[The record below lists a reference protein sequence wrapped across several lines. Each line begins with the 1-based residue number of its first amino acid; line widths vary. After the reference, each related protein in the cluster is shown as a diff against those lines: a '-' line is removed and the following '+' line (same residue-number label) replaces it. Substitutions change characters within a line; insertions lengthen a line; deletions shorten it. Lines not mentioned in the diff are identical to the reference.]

1 MRRGRAMLSR
11 FLVMLTL
18 YVTVMLVGNLHF
30 GQDDTRLTGAHIRTL
45 VSALQ
50 VWIASALLSV
60 YCLFMFFI
68 GVVKSERTS
77 FVLISHAPASAD
89 RAEFALEEV
98 EEPAGAPPPEQGR
111 EDRNFDCQSERLS
124 VVSNPL
130 PLNIVFESSVNLDLY
145 VLYVNFVGLMLW
157 FTFVSFN
164 FATYDSNFVLVSGVV
179 LGWICNTLSKE
190 CRCHESKSPP
200 VKGEKVRVLCCTS
213 LACLVMALGAANWEV
228 PADIEFSDAVNL
240 YVPAFCAGFFWTA
253 VGHEVAF
260 AGVQNL
266 HVTRGILYDSRR
278 SLPTFLLVVSVSA
291 LCSSPETRASVVG
304 YVSGLS
310 RLAAVHLLLIEPVL
324 IFLSLYV
331 MIIALERQRGTDF
344 AIVLVLVE
352 GVYTAYQRETND
364 ALVITSIAASVLLFS
379 VHASHLLRAP

>member
-1 MRRGRAMLSR
+1 MLSR
-11 FLVMLTL
+11 FLVLLTL
-18 YVTVMLVGNLHF
+18 YVTVMFVGNLHF

-60 YCLFMFFI
+60 YSMFMFFI

-77 FVLISHAPASAD
+77 FVLVSRAPPSSD
-89 RAEFALEEV
+89 RVEFALEDV
-98 EEPAGAPPPEQGR
+98 EEPAAGVQPPEQGR
-111 EDRNFDCQSERLS
+111 EDQANFDCQSEHLS

-157 FTFVSFN
+157 CTFVSFN
-164 FATYDSNFVLVSGVV
+164 FATYDSSFVLMSGVV
-179 LGWICNTLSKE
+179 LGWIFNTLSKE
-190 CRCHESKSPP
+190 CHCHESKSPP

-213 LACLVMALGAANWEV
+213 LSCLVMALGAVSWEV
-228 PADIEFSDAVNL
+228 PADIEFGDAVNL
-240 YVPAFCAGFFWTA
+240 YGPAFCAGFFWTA

-278 SLPTFLLVVSVSA
+278 SLPTFLLVVTVSA
-291 LCSSPETRASVVG
+291 LCSSPETRATVLG

-310 RLAAVHLLLIEPVL
+310 RAAVVHMLLVEPVL

-331 MIIALERQRGTDF
+331 MIIALEKQRGMDL

-352 GVYTAYQRETND
+352 GVYIAYRRETND
-364 ALVITSIAASVLLFS
+364 ALVITTIAASVLLFS

>member
-1 MRRGRAMLSR
+1 MLSR

-18 YVTVMLVGNLHF
+18 YVTVMFVGNLHF
-30 GQDDTRLTGAHIRTL
+30 GQDDTRLTGAYIRTL

-50 VWIASALLSV
+50 VWIVSALLCV
-60 YCLFMFFI
+60 YCMFMFFI
-68 GVVKSERTS
+68 RVVKSERTS
-77 FVLISHAPASAD
+77 FVLVSRGSAD
-89 RAEFALEEV
+89 RVEFSVEEV
-98 EEPAGAPPPEQGR
+98 EDPAEAPPPAEPGT
-111 EDRNFDCQSERLS
+111 EDKANFDCRSECLS

-157 FTFVSFN
+157 CTFVSFN
-164 FATYDSNFVLVSGVV
+164 FATYDINFVVMTGVV
-179 LGWICNTLSKE
+179 FGWICNTLSKE
-190 CRCHESKSPP
+190 CHCHESKSPP
-200 VKGEKVRVLCCTS
+200 VKGEKTRILCCMC
-213 LACLVMALGAANWEV
+213 LASLVMGLGAVHWEV

-240 YVPAFCAGFFWTA
+240 YAPAFFAGFFWTA

-291 LCSSPETRASVVG
+291 LCSSPETRAAVLG

-310 RLAAVHLLLIEPVL
+310 RVAAVHMLLIEPVL
-324 IFLSLYV
+324 IFVSLYV
-331 MIIALERQRGTDF
+331 MIIALEKQRGMDL

-352 GVYTAYQRETND
+352 GVYIAYKRETKD
-364 ALVITSIAASVLLFS
+364 ALVITTIAASVLLFA
-379 VHASHLLRAP
+379 VHASHLLRAKV

>member
-1 MRRGRAMLSR
+1 VHDARQHPRAR
-11 FLVMLTL
+11 AAFC
-18 YVTVMLVGNLHF
+18 
-30 GQDDTRLTGAHIRTL
+30 
-45 VSALQ
+45 VSIQ
-50 VWIASALLSV
+50 WH
-60 YCLFMFFI
+60 
-68 GVVKSERTS
+68 SEGCH
-77 FVLISHAPASAD
+77 LI
-89 RAEFALEEV
+89 
-98 EEPAGAPPPEQGR
+98 
-111 EDRNFDCQSERLS
+111 
-124 VVSNPL
+124 
-130 PLNIVFESSVNLDLY
+130 
-145 VLYVNFVGLMLW
+145 
-157 FTFVSFN
+157 
-164 FATYDSNFVLVSGVV
+164 
-179 LGWICNTLSKE
+179 
-190 CRCHESKSPP
+190 
-200 VKGEKVRVLCCTS
+200 RVLCCTG

-331 MIIALERQRGTDF
+331 MIIALERQRGTDL

-352 GVYTAYQRETND
+352 GVYTAYRRETND

>member
-1 MRRGRAMLSR
+1 MLSR
-11 FLVMLTL
+11 FLVLLTL
-18 YVTVMLVGNLHF
+18 YVTVMFVGNLHF

-50 VWIASALLSV
+50 VWIVSALLSV

-68 GVVKSERTS
+68 RVVKSERTS
-77 FVLISHAPASAD
+77 FVLVSHGPAD
-89 RAEFALEEV
+89 RVEFSLEEV
-98 EEPAGAPPPEQGR
+98 EEPAEAAPPPEPGR
-111 EDRNFDCQSERLS
+111 EEKANFDCQSERLS

-157 FTFVSFN
+157 CTFVSFN
-164 FATYDSNFVLVSGVV
+164 FATYDSNFVLMSGVV

-213 LACLVMALGAANWEV
+213 LAILVMALGAVNWEV
-228 PADIEFSDAVNL
+228 PTDIEFSDAVNL
-240 YVPAFCAGFFWTA
+240 YAPAFFAGFFWTA

-291 LCSSPETRASVVG
+291 LCSSPETRAAVLG

-310 RLAAVHLLLIEPVL
+310 RVAAVHMLLIEPVL

-331 MIIALERQRGTDF
+331 MIIALERQRGMDL

-352 GVYTAYQRETND
+352 GVYIAYQRETND
-364 ALVITSIAASVLLFS
+364 ALVITTIAASVLLFS